1 MPSVNFICNITGNTY
16 SRGDHSVNMI
26 TSAFTC
32 TGPYAI
38 LIMLG
43 IKRTENRN
51 VMPVPAKG
59 RCAISCS
66 KSFCKEEFGRFVQ
79 WASEN
84 LSAEDFERLPSWGD
98 VKDWPGKIVGVCDY
112 AARTQTAT
120 GESWEDGYPY
130 WWDLSGVVSFDLPIP
145 CRGNV
150 GMWQL
155 PLSLSEQVTAADLL
169 ERSVG
174 VVISTAEDAARVF
187 RAAIPIAGKNE
198 GFFVLPLDADCRA
211 LAAPILVSLGE
222 ASTTTVDPSGVFSA
236 ALQVGAKKIVV
247 AHNHPSGDIRPSAQ
261 DYELTDQLKWL
272 GTNIGVEVLD
282 HLIVSGEQWCV
293 VERS

>member
-1 MPSVNFICNITGNTY
+1 
-16 SRGDHSVNMI
+16 MI
-26 TSAFTC
+26 VCALTC

-59 RCAISCS
+59 RCAIGCS

-112 AARTQTAT
+112 VARTQTAT
-120 GESWEDGYPY
+120 GESWNEGYPY

-150 GMWQL
+150 GVLQL
-155 PLSLSEQVTAADLL
+155 PLSLSEQVTAADLQ

-174 VVISTAEDAARVF
+174 AVIATAEDAARVF

-198 GFFVLPLDADCRA
+198 GFFVLPLDADRRA

-222 ASTTTVDPSGVFSA
+222 ASTTMVDPSGVFSA
-236 ALQVGAKKIVV
+236 ALQVGAKAIVV
-247 AHNHPSGDIRPSAQ
+247 AHNHPSGDITPSAQ

-293 VERS
+293 VERN